1 MESLLTIA
9 ILLISLVLFIQNK
22 LRVDFVA
29 LLVLAALML
38 CGVVT
43 DSQAFSGLAN
53 PVVITIACML
63 ILSKALELTGV
74 VSYVVFKIKP
84 FVGNSLTGVLLFT
97 VIVCGLFSAFI
108 NNTAAVAIMIPIV
121 SALTKEK
128 GVKKEQILM
137 PLSFAAQFGGMCTLI
152 GTSPNLLVNQTLL
165 DNGLAGFNM
174 FSFTS
179 IALIFFVIGTLYLI
193 FASKTILSKKKTQS
207 EEDAYSLEDYLLE
220 LRVLENSKLIDQKLN
235 VNKLNDI
242 ENVRIIQMIRNDKLH
257 WATEETLIQ
266 AGDKLI
272 LRADVNK
279 VMDVLSSL
287 GLENWASEKVELEHH
302 DLKLME
308 VVISNKSS
316 LINRKISQINMLR
329 KNQIA
334 VLGIKRNGVVLR
346 SRISEVDLH
355 PGDTLL
361 LQGDL
366 QSIRDFSRLRDL
378 LILNEHS
385 EIYYNKDKMLTAT
398 LTMLA
403 VVTAVSLNLV
413 SILQA
418 SFLAVIFL
426 ILSKTI
432 RLSQCYRAV
441 DIKVVILIACLLPL
455 SSVMQEQG
463 LITSFADFIKEQ
475 TQGASPYVLLAVIYF
490 ASMVISAVMSNAVCA
505 ILMTPI
511 AISLSTTFGLN
522 YYPLVLAVMFASSSC
537 FSTPIGYQTNL
548 MVMSAGSYTYSDFLK
563 VGLGLNMIFF
573 ILSIFIIPIFYPF

>member
-1 MESLLTIA
+1 MESFLTIA

-29 LLVLAALML
+29 LLVLAALMIS
-38 CGVVT
+38 GAVSDT
-43 DSQAFSGLAN
+43 QAFSGLAN
-53 PVVITIACML
+53 PVVVTIACML

-74 VSYVVFKIKP
+74 VSYVVFKVKP

-97 VIVCGLFSAFI
+97 VIVCALFSAFI

-128 GVKKEQILM
+128 GIKKEQILM

-152 GTSPNLLVNQTLL
+152 GTSPNLLVNQALL

-193 FASKTILSKKKTQS
+193 FASKNILSKKKTQS

-235 VNKLNDI
+235 INKLNDI
-242 ENVRIIQMIRNDKLH
+242 ENVRIIQMIRNDQLH

-266 AGDKLI
+266 SGDKLI

-308 VVISNKSS
+308 VVVSNKSS
-316 LINRKISQINMLR
+316 LINRKISQVNILR

-334 VLGIKRNGVVLR
+334 VLGIKRHGSVLR
-346 SRISEVDLH
+346 SRISEVQLKD
-355 PGDTLL
+355 GDTLL
-361 LQGDL
+361 LQGNK
-366 QSIRDFSRLRDL
+366 QSISDFSRQREL

-398 LTMLA
+398 LTMFA
-403 VVTAVSLNLV
+403 VVLAVSLNLV

-418 SFLAVIFL
+418 AFLAVMFL

-432 RLSQCYRAV
+432 RLSQCYRAI
-441 DIKVVILIACLLPL
+441 DIKVVILISCLLPL
-455 SSVMQEQG
+455 SNVMQEQG
-463 LITSFADFIKEQ
+463 LIISFADFIKTQ
-475 TQGASPYVLLAVIYF
+475 TNGASPYVLLAVIYF
-490 ASMVISAVMSNAVCA
+490 TSMVISAVMSNAVCA
-505 ILMTPI
+505 ILMTPV
-511 AISLSTTFGLN
+511 AISLATTFGLS

-537 FSTPIGYQTNL
+537 FSTPVGYQTNL
-548 MVMSAGSYTYSDFLK
+548 MVMSAGSYTYSDFIK
-563 VGLGLNMIFF
+563 VGLGLNIIFF
-573 ILSIFIIPIFYPF
+573 ILSIFIIPVFYPF